1 MKVKDLEMPCSE
13 AVSFRLKKHKESLEK
28 GYLEMSR
35 INCQLAEEGLSSD
48 NDALSLAEHNLR
60 SVNNCDS

>member
-1 MKVKDLEMPCSE
+1 MKVKESGLQHSQAASSCLE
-13 AVSFRLKKHKESLEK
+13 KHKESLEK

-60 SVNNCDS
+60 SVNDCDS

>member
-1 MKVKDLEMPCSE
+1 MPCSE
-13 AVSFRLKKHKESLEK
+13 AVSFRLEKHKKSLEK

>member
-1 MKVKDLEMPCSE
+1 MKAKGLKTQYGEAMSLCLE
-13 AVSFRLKKHKESLEK
+13 KHRESLDN

-60 SVNNCDS
+60 SVNDCDS

>member
-13 AVSFRLKKHKESLEK
+13 AVSFRLEKHKKSLEK

>member
-1 MKVKDLEMPCSE
+1 MKVKSSETQHREITSFCLE
-13 AVSFRLKKHKESLEK
+13 KHRESLEN

-48 NDALSLAEHNLR
+48 NDALCLAEHNLR
-60 SVNNCDS
+60 SVNDCDS

>member
-1 MKVKDLEMPCSE
+1 MKVKDSNLQHSE
-13 AVSFRLKKHKESLEK
+13 AASSRLEKHRKSLEK

-35 INCQLAEEGLSSD
+35 INCQLAEEGLSLD

>member
-1 MKVKDLEMPCSE
+1 MKVRDLKTQLQSNKKSLSE
-13 AVSFRLKKHKESLEK
+13 KHKKSLEK

-48 NDALSLAEHNLR
+48 NAALSLAEHNLR